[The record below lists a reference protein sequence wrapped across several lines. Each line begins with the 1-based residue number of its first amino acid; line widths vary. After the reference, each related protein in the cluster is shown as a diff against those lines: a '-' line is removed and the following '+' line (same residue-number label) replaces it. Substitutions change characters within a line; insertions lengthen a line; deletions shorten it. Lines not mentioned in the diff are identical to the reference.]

1 MLFFMNAID
10 LFFCRKGYPG
20 SACEDGLVAYGSPCC
35 ASIQIANELDQ
46 LQTTRNDQAPIV
58 TTQVTINN
66 PAPVQVPTV
75 QAPRPK
81 APYCPDPRD
90 TYVQVP
96 VAQACNNCGLTFD
109 KYKYKN
115 CPASP
120 GSRCTTSI
128 I

>member
-1 MLFFMNAID
+1 MLFLMNDID

-46 LQTTRNDQAPIV
+46 LEKFRFLNDQAPIV

-66 PAPVQVPTV
+66 PALVQAAPTV
-75 QAPRPK
+75 Q

-96 VAQACNNCGLTFD
+96 VAQACNNCGLKFD
-109 KYKYKN
+109 NTSPN

>member
-1 MLFFMNAID
+1 MLFFMNDID

-46 LQTTRNDQAPIV
+46 LQNTRNDQAPIV

-66 PAPVQVPTV
+66 PTPVQVPTV
-75 QAPRPK
+75 Q